1 VGYERS
7 RLILIGSMGLL
18 VLVGLKSGIIK
29 PASGVG
35 GVVLGFMIGLNYQA
49 QIASLLAPYISGD
62 VLPRL
67 ASLVI
72 AISLTFAIVKGIAL
86 AVTMRL
92 PEFKNGIVDHLA
104 GAGGAIVVGLMA
116 MGTMLQLLA
125 GINVAPTNDVL
136 NSSRLAPIVTKASL
150 VSPSI
155 PWCSSVGSES
165 GLPCHSYS
173 NLLKGSTGFD
183 IRAEMEG
190 MLTEGQDVDTIMG
203 FVKATLN
210 GSNPK
215 DLIQISNKP

>member
-1 VGYERS
+1 MNVVD
-7 RLILIGSMGLL
+7 LILIGSMGLL
-18 VLVGLKSGIIK
+18 VLTGLKVGIIK

-35 GVVLGFMIGLNYQA
+35 GIVLGFMIGLNYQA
-49 QIASLLAPYISGD
+49 QIASLLAPHISGD

-72 AISLTFAIVKGIAL
+72 AIALTFANVKVLAV
-86 AVTMRL
+86 AVTMLR
-92 PEFKNGIVDHLA
+92 PEFKKGIVDHLA
-104 GAGGAIVVGLMA
+104 GAGSGIAVGLLV
-116 MGTMLQLLA
+116 MGTMSQLLS
-125 GINVAPTNDVL
+125 GINVAPTREVL

-155 PWCSSVGSES
+155 PWCSSVNSEF

-190 MLTEGQDVDTIMG
+190 ILSEGQDVDSIMSL
-203 FVKATLN
+203 VKGTLN
-210 GSNPK
+210 GKSPK
-215 DLIQISNKP
+215 DMTQISNTP